1 MLTHTIVPRFSDTD
15 ALGHIS
21 NTAFPIWFEEART
34 PLFEIYHPS
43 LDVESWPLI
52 IARIELDLLAQTYW
66 GEPVEIKTYI
76 GKLGNSSCEVIHE
89 AWQKN
94 KIVAKGLAVMIY
106 FDYDNEKAMRIPDAI
121 RAKLTPHLDNNRAKN
136 T

>member
-34 PLFEIYHPS
+34 PLFEIYHPT
-43 LDVESWPLI
+43 LEVKSWPLI

-66 GEPVEIKTYI
+66 GENIEIKTHI
-76 GKLGNSSCEVIHE
+76 SKLGKSSCEVTHE
-89 AWQKN
+89 AWQNN
-94 KIVAKGLAVMIY
+94 KMVAKGLAVMIY
-106 FDYDNEKAMRIPDAI
+106 FDYEAEKSMPIPDDI
-121 RAKLTPHLDNNRAKN
+121 RSKLTAHTLP
-136 T
+136 

>member
-1 MLTHTIVPRFSDTD
+1 MLSHIIVPRFSDTD

-34 PLFEIYHPS
+34 PLFEICHPS
-43 LDVESWPLI
+43 LDVKSWPLI

-66 GEPVEIKTYI
+66 GDNVEIKTYI
-76 GKLGNSSCEVIHE
+76 SKLGNSSCHVSHE
-89 AWQKN
+89 AWQRG

-106 FDYDNEKAMRIPDAI
+106 FDYKNEKAMALPDDV
-121 RAKLTPHLDNNRAKN
+121 RAKLTEHLSDK